1 MARRAV
7 RGATPNSRRESASW
21 LKEADESAEWLD
33 LIAEA
38 ELVISAN
45 LQPLRQESRELLAI
59 FSASVGTAR
68 RNERLR

>member
-1 MARRAV
+1 LPRRSHAEF
-7 RGATPNSRRESASW
+7 TSRISVVAE
-21 LKEADESAEWLD
+21 EADESAEWLD

-38 ELVISAN
+38 KFVASSELPR
-45 LQPLRQESRELLAI
+45 LQRESRELLAI